1 MRGMDITNV
10 YGSVLCL
17 GRFGV
22 CPGSRRTGF
31 GVGMTST
38 RLPGLD
44 QGMGKVIGRLLY
56 VIVVNIP
63 FYVSGYNEHIEQDKK
78 GDFIMIM

>member
-31 GVGMTST
+31 GVGMTPA

-44 QGMGKVIGRLLY
+44 SGMGK
-56 VIVVNIP
+56 
-63 FYVSGYNEHIEQDKK
+63 SGYKEHIDRKQDNR
-78 GDFIMIM
+78 